1 VAAPELAALDPRGRA
16 RVPGGIVEPPLPIS
30 RKPEFPAKCRR
41 CGIVNL
47 CLWCLAH
54 AALEDGEMDE
64 WIEYFSR
71 RATT

>member
-1 VAAPELAALDPRGRA
+1 M
-16 RVPGGIVEPPLPIS
+16 PIS

-64 WIEYFSR
+64 WIEYFCAVAHE
-71 RATT
+71 RA